1 MYQQGFSII
10 IFIIVIFVLSGTV
23 IGGSLYLKNKN
34 SALRIAI
41 PIIKNT
47 ENSQKSPTPIIS
59 TVSKIQTQTEKE
71 STQIYTNTTL
81 GFSVHYPSGKLAYES
96 KEEVY
101 FWDNDLSGK
110 SFIITNDAFSTADPE
125 VKIMKFNEFRDA
137 KEGLV
142 PIKNQN
148 EILIKS
154 KNLNVAGHPA
164 VELFSDYNQPDSQKD
179 ASGGM
184 TRPPSSSIIVYI
196 NKNGAF
202 WEVYNDLP
210 DVKRRE
216 KSLKDF
222 EDTLST
228 FKFLN

>member
-1 MYQQGFSII
+1 MAQRGFSVIA
-10 IFIIVIFVLSGTV
+10 FILVIFVLSGIIITAAFY
-23 IGGSLYLKNKN
+23 IKHKNLTSGK
-34 SALRIAI
+34 AA
-41 PIIKNT
+41 
-47 ENSQKSPTPIIS
+47 PTISS
-59 TVSKIQTQTEKE
+59 TVESRKNPPSIMPSVNKAQTQTEKE
-71 STQIYTNTTL
+71 STQIYTNTTM

-154 KNLNVAGHPA
+154 KNLNVDGNPA
-164 VELFSDYNQPDSQKD
+164 VELFSDYNQPDSQKG

-184 TRPPSSSIIVYI
+184 VIPPSSSIIVYI

-222 EDTLST
+222 EDTIST